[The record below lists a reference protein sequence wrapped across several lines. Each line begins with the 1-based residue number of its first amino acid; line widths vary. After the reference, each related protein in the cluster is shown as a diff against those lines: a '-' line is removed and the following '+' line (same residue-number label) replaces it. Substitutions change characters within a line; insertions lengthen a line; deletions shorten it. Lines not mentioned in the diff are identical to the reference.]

1 MNNTQTIHKR
11 ATRAIPNGNDPTN
24 SSKPSQH
31 PKTSLITTNDE
42 SSSTTTGVVSSQ
54 QQQQNDETIR
64 RFKRLKRKSIRIQA
78 QQKRALLLEAI
89 LGSAFLMVLV
99 LLVVK
104 SLQENDNDMR
114 TNSSSSG
121 SGSSRLV
128 KNRPK
133 NHMRIEL
140 ENVPLQDDPN
150 SIGGGGF
157 FNIKNK
163 LMRVVQYKH
172 SDYMKFIGDH
182 SIAYSRL
189 RKEYDALLPFGD
201 VDDETSLQRIKTFV
215 ASLRKRKYQ
224 NIMQH
229 EMSYDVHNCP
239 LYPPPNYP
247 HAWNVREVLDNWAPD
262 DAKPREYVYQGL
274 CVFDY
279 ETEREKAMNYRE
291 AELPFVV
298 RDDPRVLRTVERWAQ
313 EGYLQRLLGEK
324 TRYRTEY
331 SPNNHFMYWMK
342 PRKKNIK
349 DHTVPEDWK
358 PPTEMMRMSFTEWLE
373 HANVTDDK
381 LGPDMEHWY
390 FRLIGCGEMGRNCDK
405 DSSEY
410 LFDELPFFQPKDGNP
425 LYMPEPKKQKGIHC
439 RFGMKGVIAENH
451 FDGSRNSIALLGGE
465 RRYILSHPDQC
476 ENLCLLPRG
485 HPSARHSAVDWS
497 DPDWEQ
503 FPKFADA
510 QVNEVVLQAGD
521 VMYLPTHWFHYII
534 SLELN
539 YQCNTR
545 SGITDHYLSAIEQ
558 CGF

>member
-1 MNNTQTIHKR
+1 MNNTRVHKR
-11 ATRAIPNGNDPTN
+11 STRTLPNGTDL
-24 SSKPSQH
+24 Q
-31 PKTSLITTNDE
+31 TTGNDE
-42 SSSTTTGVVSSQ
+42 
-54 QQQQNDETIR
+54 ELTIKR
-64 RFKRLKRKSIRIQA
+64 LKRLKRKTRNNIQA
-78 QQKRALLLEAI
+78 QKRTLLIQGI
-89 LGSAFLMVLV
+89 LGTAFLMLMV
-99 LLVVK
+99 LLVLK
-104 SLQENDNDMR
+104 SLQDDEK
-114 TNSSSSG
+114 TN
-121 SGSSRLV
+121 RLST
-128 KNRPK
+128 KIMGGGRRLPQP
-133 NHMRIEL
+133 HMRVDL
-140 ENVPLQDDPN
+140 DNVPMTDDPN
-150 SIGGGGF
+150 DARGGGGF
-157 FNIKNK
+157 FH
-163 LMRVVQYKH
+163 LGHQLWRVVQYKH
-172 SDYMKFIGDH
+172 SDYMQYVGDH
-182 SIAYSRL
+182 SPAYSKL

-201 VDDETSLQRIKTFV
+201 EKSLERVKSFV
-215 ASLRKRKYQ
+215 SSLRKREYK
-224 NIMQH
+224 NKMQH
-229 EMSYDVHNCP
+229 EIPYDIHNCP

-247 HAWNVREVLDNWAPD
+247 YAWNVKEVLENWAPD
-262 DAKPREYVYQGL
+262 DPKPREYVYQGL

-279 ETEREKAMNYRE
+279 ETERDKAVNYRE
-291 AELPFVV
+291 AELPFVM

-313 EGYLQRLLGEK
+313 DGYLLRLLGEG

-358 PPTEMMRMSFTEWLE
+358 PPTEMMRMPFSEWLQ

-425 LYMPEPKKQKGIHC
+425 LYMPEPRKQKGIHC

-465 RRYILSHPDQC
+465 RRYILAHPDQC

-497 DPDWEQ
+497 NPDWEQ

-510 QVNEVVLQAGD
+510 EVNEVVLQAGD

-545 SGITDHYLSAIEQ
+545 SGITDHYLGAIEQ

>member
-1 MNNTQTIHKR
+1 MNNQQVHKR
-11 ATRAIPNGNDPTN
+11 ASRAIPNGNADLTTTT
-24 SSKPSQH
+24 STVH
-31 PKTSLITTNDE
+31 KTSQRPK
-42 SSSTTTGVVSSQ
+42 STLSTHDDSDSRHTD
-54 QQQQNDETIR
+54 DETV
-64 RFKRLKRKSIRIQA
+64 KRLRRLRRKTKTNQA

-89 LGSAFLMVLV
+89 LGTAFLMIMV
-99 LLVVK
+99 LLVLQ
-104 SLQENDNDMR
+104 SLQENDHERGNDRLASKLMR
-114 TNSSSSG
+114 LN
-121 SGSSRLV
+121 R
-128 KNRPK
+128 KNQ
-133 NHMRIEL
+133 MRVDLDNPQIMT
-140 ENVPLQDDPN
+140 DDPN
-150 SIGGGGF
+150 GSGGGGGLGGGL
-157 FNIKNK
+157 FNLRHHLLKVI
-163 LMRVVQYKH
+163 QYKH
-172 SDYMKFIGDH
+172 SDYMQYVGDH
-182 SIAYSRL
+182 SIAYSKL

-201 VDDETSLQRIKTFV
+201 EKSLERIKRFV
-215 ASLRKRKYQ
+215 ANLRKNEYK
-224 NIMQH
+224 NAMQH
-229 EMSYDVHNCP
+229 DMPYDVHNCP
-239 LYPPPNYP
+239 MHPPPNYP
-247 HAWNVREVLDNWAPD
+247 YAWNVKEVLDNWAPD
-262 DAKPREYVYQGL
+262 DPNPREYIYQGL

-279 ETEREKAMNYRE
+279 ETEREKAMKYRE
-291 AELPFVV
+291 AELPFVI

-313 EGYLQRLLGEK
+313 DGYLQRLLGEN

-331 SPNNHFMYWMK
+331 SPNNHFMYWMRPK
-342 PRKKNIK
+342 KKNMQ
-349 DHTVPEDWK
+349 DHTVPDDWK
-358 PPTEMMRMSFTEWLE
+358 PPTEMTRMPFSEWLH

-410 LFDELPFFQPKDGNP
+410 LFDELPFFQPRDGNP
-425 LYMPEPKKQKGIHC
+425 LYMPEPRRQKGIHC

-465 RRYILSHPDQC
+465 RRYILAHPDQC
-476 ENLCLLPRG
+476 ENMCLLPRG

-510 QVNEVVLQAGD
+510 EVNEVVMQAGD

-545 SGITDHYLSAIEQ
+545 SGITDHYLHSIEQ